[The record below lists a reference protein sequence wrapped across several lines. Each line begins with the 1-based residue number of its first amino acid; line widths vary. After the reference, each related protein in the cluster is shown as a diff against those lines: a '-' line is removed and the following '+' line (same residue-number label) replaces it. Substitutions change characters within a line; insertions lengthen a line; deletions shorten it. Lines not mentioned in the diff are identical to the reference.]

1 MPFILSNTLFIH
13 GKHFPPSGVFAGYLF
28 LAVGAVALFS
38 NPLVALFP
46 IGTGLFL
53 SFTLLGCEVDLEKK
67 RVREYSRVFW
77 TRQGTWEPMDDFPD
91 MAVMRKTLSHT
102 MYSYYSNQSII
113 NSEVAYDV
121 SLLTP
126 DHRERITVCRYPDAE
141 HAMKAAKE
149 LAQQW
154 NKNFTSFSPPMSAA
168 SRRRRR

>member
-13 GKHFPPSGVFAGYLF
+13 GKHFRPSGVFAGYLF

-126 DHRERITVCRYPDAE
+126 DHRERMTVCRYPEAE
-141 HAMKAAKE
+141 QAMKAAEE
-149 LAQQW
+149 LARQW
-154 NKNFTSFSPPMSAA
+154 NKNLTSFSPPVSDA
-168 SRRRRR
+168 SQRRRR